1 MFKIKVT
8 IMTRKLQFLLT
19 AILLMVGV
27 TSAWGEDYDGTSPV
41 YDYTNSK
48 NYANLKAA
56 VADFTA
62 GTSESPVTRTLYIYK
77 DVTLGTADNS
87 SIAVPKYATL
97 NIVPQAKDLKLTR
110 GTHKRGNRWF
120 LVNDNSQTLN
130 IGSDT
135 YKLTFE
141 DDGSTVICNTILR
154 REAGTMNINNV
165 TFKNIKFGN
174 GGTNEYGYLYSTNVA
189 TLGKCILKDI
199 TVSNCTTTTTEAP
212 AFFSSKATNN
222 DAICLKGAI
231 NFTSCT
237 GTHFYI
243 AARIRLG
250 DPDGG
255 SATSITASATPI
267 TIYWANTTTSINTP
281 VVVKATSSM
290 ASIFSLTNPT
300 LGLKHDNVDLKIA
313 WEYTLKIGAAGAAT
327 LVLPFESTIPSS
339 PTDLTCYNL
348 AYTSGDNIT
357 ATAVSTA
364 TLPANSAVLVTGTA
378 NTDYKFVYSGS
389 GGAAT
394 GSGQTEANGVLIGNY
409 DTDYV
414 IPATTGDNTNYILSY
429 KNSQLGF
436 RKVDGSTNKVQPNR
450 AYMSVKYV
458 AGSGSARDFFGIN
471 FGGETTGID
480 NLNVNVNAND
490 NFDAN
495 APMYN
500 LAGQRVGANYKG
512 VVIQNGKKYIKK

>member
-1 MFKIKVT
+1 MKQRLLKT
-8 IMTRKLQFLLT
+8 IGLALLCV
-19 AILLMVGV
+19 VGA
-27 TSAWGEDYDGTSPV
+27 SNAWADDYDGTSPV
-41 YDYTNSK
+41 YDYTNGK
-48 NYANLKAA
+48 NYANLKVA

-97 NIVPQAKDLKLTR
+97 NIVPQADVKLTR
-110 GTHKRGNRWF
+110 GNHKRGNRWF

-141 DDGSTVICNTILR
+141 DDGTTTICNTILR

-165 TFKNIKFGN
+165 TFNKIKFGN
-174 GGTNEYGYLYSTNVA
+174 GGTNEYGYLYSTNAA

-212 AFFSSKATNN
+212 AFFSSKATNK

-231 NFTSCT
+231 NFSSCT

-250 DPDGG
+250 APGG
-255 SATSITASATPI
+255 SSATSITASTTPI
-267 TIYWANTTTSINTP
+267 TIYWANATTTVNEP
-281 VVVKATSSM
+281 VVVKATSGM

-300 LGLKHDNVDLKIA
+300 LGLKHDNVDLKIT

-327 LVLPFESTIPSS
+327 LVLPFESTIPTS
-339 PTDLTCYNL
+339 PTGLTCYNL
-348 AYTSGDNIT
+348 AYTSGYDIT

-364 TLPANSAVLVTGTA
+364 TLPANSAVLVTGTED
-378 NTDYKFVYSGS
+378 TEYTFVYSGS
-389 GGAAT
+389 EGAAT
-394 GSGQTEANGVLIGNY
+394 STGQTSANGVLIGNY
-409 DTDYV
+409 DADYV
-414 IPATTGDNTNYILSY
+414 VPSGNNYILT
-429 KNSQLGF
+429 KHGDAVGF
-436 RKVDGSTNKVQPNR
+436 RIVDGTTNKVQPYR
-450 AYMSVKYV
+450 AYMSVTYS
-458 AGSGSARDFFGIN
+458 AGAPEFFGIN
-471 FGGETTGID
+471 FDGETTAID
-480 NLNVNVNAND
+480 KVDVEKE
-490 NFDAN
+490 
-495 APMYN
+495 MTGEVYN
-500 LAGQRVGANYKG
+500 LQGVRMQGENLPKG
-512 VVIQNGKKYIKK
+512 IYVKNGKKFVIK